1 MPSTYPVLRTHR
13 PTIVQPEP
21 LTIIG
26 GHGGVG
32 GDDGG
37 DGGDGGGG
45 EGGGGGGGDG
55 GECFATKDTV
65 SSCLHGFLQREVR
78 QRFGKE
84 KVSPNLGAVH
94 RAPFQPSP
102 HVSIM
107 VRVHVAPI
115 VTAKGEL
122 DV

>member
-1 MPSTYPVLRTHR
+1 MLRTHR

-26 GHGGVG
+26 GHGGG
-32 GDDGG
+32 G
-37 DGGDGGGG
+37 GGDGGGG

-65 SSCLHGFLQREVR
+65 SS
-78 QRFGKE
+78 RFHPDKE

-102 HVSIM
+102 DVSFM